1 MIGEGCTRMGV
12 GVGNMEKGHMGK
24 GSIGMEV
31 GGMGKGSVR
40 TRGGAQVSVQ
50 AMLGQEGLM

>member
-31 GGMGKGSVR
+31 GGGMGKGSVR
-40 TRGGAQVSVQ
+40 MGGHR
-50 AMLGQEGLM
+50 